1 MRRRAIG
8 DKRRAEIAHYLTLH
22 YITRRADVRPGKRR
36 TETDSSGTAGNDR
49 VEKLDGHVTQ
59 LPLGFPGTRDST
71 RQQAQFTKY
80 LTIYR
85 KIIVSLS

>member
-1 MRRRAIG
+1 MRSRAIG

-22 YITRRADVRPGKRR
+22 YITSHGARTCERR

-49 VEKLDGHVTQ
+49 VEELDGHVTQ
-59 LPLGFPGTRDST
+59 LPPGFPGTRDST

>member
-1 MRRRAIG
+1 M
-8 DKRRAEIAHYLTLH
+8 
-22 YITRRADVRPGKRR
+22 RPGKRR

-59 LPLGFPGTRDST
+59 LPPGFPGTRDST

-85 KIIVSLS
+85 KIIVSLSQDRLTIVTYNVLKLLLGLS